1 MGLTFLFIGREK
13 VESKS
18 LHGEML
24 RNGPLLFEAAHKNE
38 SDVGDSRCRK
48 WRFLHLVT
56 FRLTGAK
63 SCNRIA
69 DGRKIS
75 QNETLADSD
84 SPPNPLLV

>member
-69 DGRKIS
+69 GRKS
-75 QNETLADSD
+75 RKNETLAVSD
-84 SPPNPLLV
+84 LPPNPLLV